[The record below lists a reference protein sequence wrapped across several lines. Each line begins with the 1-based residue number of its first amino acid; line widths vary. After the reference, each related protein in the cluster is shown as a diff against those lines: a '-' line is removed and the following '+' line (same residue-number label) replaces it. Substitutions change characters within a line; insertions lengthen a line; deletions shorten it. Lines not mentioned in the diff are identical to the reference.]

1 MNINTV
7 HIAGRVTKK
16 PELRALPSGSKV
28 CSFSIAT
35 NYVYKDQAGNKKE
48 EVEFH
53 NITSFGKT
61 AETIAQYVVQG
72 QVLYVEGRIK
82 TDLWEKDGVKH
93 NKTNIIANNF
103 QFGAKPK
110 GSENTVPTDTN
121 EDTNTEVDEDNIAD
135 EDIPF

>member
-82 TDLWEKDGVKH
+82 TDSWEKDGVKH
-93 NKTNIIANNF
+93 YKTNIIANNF

-110 GSENTVPTDTN
+110 GSESIVPTDIN
-121 EDTNTEVDEDNIAD
+121 EETNTEVDEDNIAD

>member
-35 NYVYKDQAGNKKE
+35 NYIYKDQSGNKKE

-82 TDLWEKDGVKH
+82 TDSWEKDGIKH
-93 NKTNIIANNF
+93 YKTNIIANNF

-110 GSENTVPTDTN
+110 GNEVREETESEN
-121 EDTNTEVDEDNIAD
+121 ENTEVDEDNIAD

>member
-35 NYVYKDQAGNKKE
+35 NYVYKDQSGNKKE

-82 TDLWEKDGVKH
+82 TDSWEKDGIKH
-93 NKTNIIANNF
+93 YKTNIIANNF

-110 GSENTVPTDTN
+110 GNEVRPETESEN
-121 EDTNTEVDEDNIAD
+121 ENTEVDEDNIAD